1 MTTSN
6 KAQFKHT
13 PLTTFSDFNDD
24 YYGTYEHEYLGDKYL
39 RHEVTI
45 YNHMLHKAKKRIAVF
60 QTGNDFIGGDYEA
73 ISPKIELSSEGGS
86 DDFITALAFADTTYI
101 EKMTDEK
108 AIAFGS
114 EYDCDIESAD
124 ELKELKLL
132 IDENC
137 ENAVEYFNNQ
147 YDNDEFNQKA
157 EILNSDDIDIIF
169 LNSDDNDII

>member
-1 MTTSN
+1 MGWSG
-6 KAQFKHT
+6 A
-13 PLTTFSDFNDD
+13 
-24 YYGTYEHEYLGDKYL
+24 Y
-39 RHEVTI
+39 
-45 YNHMLHKAKKRIAVF
+45 
-60 QTGNDFIGGDYEA
+60 
-73 ISPKIELSSEGGS
+73 
-86 DDFITALAFADTTYI
+86 
-101 EKMTDEK
+101 DEK

-157 EILNSDDIDIIF
+157 EILNSDD
-169 LNSDDNDII
+169 NDII